1 MGTGVPLADIDPKEY
16 AESAE
21 SQQGIM
27 RTMEIS
33 VQRESNDGRPL
44 SYSKDVIPQSLRE
57 SQR

>member
-1 MGTGVPLADIDPKEY
+1 MHLADVGRKEY

-33 VQRESNDGRPL
+33 VQQGSDDERPISRTDGIVP
-44 SYSKDVIPQSLRE
+44 KSLKIT
-57 SQR
+57 SSSA